1 MCISIMVLD
10 DDASLG
16 RPESLRSVGGS
27 GSKRVWRVLGYAGA
41 WSNYVVSMIVSMFVF
56 DMYQMYAT
64 IEVLVGKVLLV
75 SQW

>member
-1 MCISIMVLD
+1 
-10 DDASLG
+10 
-16 RPESLRSVGGS
+16 VGGS